1 MAGREPRFTPRA
13 AWPGGLWTPAQ
24 VGVRLVEGAQ
34 EGDPAKP
41 ASLISEGMILL
52 VSAPIVFD
60 DPGWGPVKFQLSIFR
75 HFGDVLPEYEV
86 VVE

>member
-1 MAGREPRFTPRA
+1 MAGREPGFSARA

-24 VGVRLVEGAQ
+24 VGLRLVEGAS
-34 EGDPAKP
+34 EADPARP
-41 ASLISEGMILL
+41 STLISEGMILV
-52 VSAPIVFD
+52 VSAPFVFD

-75 HFGDVLPEYEV
+75 RYGDVLPEYEV

>member
-1 MAGREPRFTPRA
+1 M
-13 AWPGGLWTPAQ
+13 
-24 VGVRLVEGAQ
+24 EGAQ

-41 ASLISEGMILL
+41 ATLISEGMML
-52 VSAPIVFD
+52 VVSCPVVFD

-75 HFGDVLPEYEV
+75 HMGDVLPEYEV